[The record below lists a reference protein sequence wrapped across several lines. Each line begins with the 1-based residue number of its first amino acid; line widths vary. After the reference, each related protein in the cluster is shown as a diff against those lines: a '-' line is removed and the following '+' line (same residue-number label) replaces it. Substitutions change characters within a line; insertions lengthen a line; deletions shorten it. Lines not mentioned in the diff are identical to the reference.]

1 MFRLIQN
8 RWFRRVAFGAV
19 AALGLGAAM
28 LPSAPA
34 EARVYV
40 GVGIPGYVTAPAPYY
55 GYPYGYYPAYY
66 GYPYGYAY
74 PTGGVYLGFGGGGYY
89 HHWR

>member
-1 MFRLIQN
+1 MFRLVQN

-19 AALGLGAAM
+19 GALGLGAAM

-40 GVGIPGYVTAPAPYY
+40 GVGIPGYVAAPYY
-55 GYPYGYYPAYY
+55 GYPYGYYPSYY
-66 GYPYGYAY
+66 GYPYSYGY
-74 PTGGVYLGFGGGGYY
+74 PTGGVYLGFGGGGYH
-89 HHWR
+89 HHWH